1 MKAFKNYKESCLVT
15 YIDKYACSYQ
25 GQISV
30 LENYRV
36 IIEIEDTPRE
46 MCIQIQKMKVL
57 VNKWVDKTKKG
68 CIRT

>member
-46 MCIQIQKMKVL
+46 MCIQIQKMK
-57 VNKWVDKTKKG
+57 
-68 CIRT
+68 